1 MAHRNW
7 HDFKKFNLCASAIS
21 LKKITQ
27 TSQKIIFQMIEV
39 GAWMM
44 CFGNSSMFLLYFLKN
59 QIIKCIL
66 NQSVTSRYMTITIIE
81 KGLDP
86 ENIYVC
92 EFLDKWIVF
101 VGLTS
106 YFTLFTHMN
115 LYARSETKAEI
126 HIYKLSTFYLKCL
139 LKQIQ
144 SRYQLFL
151 I

>member
-1 MAHRNW
+1 MYIDPN
-7 HDFKKFNLCASAIS
+7 KPENVL
-21 LKKITQ
+21 
-27 TSQKIIFQMIEV
+27 QMIEV
-39 GAWMM
+39 RACLM
-44 CFGNSSMFLLYFLKN
+44 CSDNSSMRCFYYIKKN

-66 NQSVTSRYMTITIIE
+66 NESVTSRYMNITIIE

-92 EFLDKWIVF
+92 EFLDKRIVF

-115 LYARSETKAEI
+115 LHARSETKAGI

-144 SRYQLFL
+144 SHNQLFL

>member
-1 MAHRNW
+1 M
-7 HDFKKFNLCASAIS
+7 
-21 LKKITQ
+21 T
-27 TSQKIIFQMIEV
+27 EV
-39 GAWMM
+39 GACMM
-44 CFGNSSMFLLYFLKN
+44 VFGNSSVQCFYYIKKK
-59 QIIKCIL
+59 QIIKCTL

-115 LYARSETKAEI
+115 LHARSETKAGI

-144 SRYQLFL
+144 SH
-151 I
+151 